1 MPDIS
6 KITLPSGNTYDIKDA
21 TARQLISGG
30 ISFNIVWSKADYSS
44 SGAPTSSKLATI
56 PKGVVV
62 VYNNGMSTA
71 TGTLPAS
78 SDTVA
83 KFYLIYS
90 KTNES
95 DLDHYDEYVTIEGA
109 EDQYWLTTAQPS
121 DWSTN
126 YTSYF
131 TKSGNTYIAV
141 TGDTAPTWA
150 ANTYYSKYVW
160 EKIGDTTADYSSFIQ
175 SISYWD
181 ESESYTYTLTP
192 DSNGDVNIS
201 NALTSINVKY
211 LQLIENPQGGAV
223 PEVYLSSDNGSTY
236 LTPTTF
242 SLLLTHPLVISEG
255 GRQYNIA
262 SFSPGT
268 NGVDS
273 YIELVCL
280 DADNNQMYYVMLTAT
295 SASDAYFADYVD
307 VVPFSNLDITVDGE
321 SIVSND
327 EAAFDSVNVIGAN
340 STFTITQPTVALAT
354 DSSSAQGRV
363 QVATGITSASASGTG
378 VAWNSKDQVT
388 AVTGLTN
395 SNIKATASGG
405 NVAWNSK
412 DQVTAVTGV
421 SATKTYVKASAS
433 GAGVDWNSK
442 DQVTAVTGVS
452 ATKTYVKASASG
464 ANTAWDS
471 KDSVTVVTGLSNTNV
486 KATASGANTAW
497 NSKDQVA
504 AVTGVS
510 ATKKKLTT
518 TSVTG
523 VNGSTNITPI
533 ESRSSQTTATG
544 AGTSSSTNTDWLKGV
559 SVSNETL
566 VIGAATMNTQTT
578 YSAGAPRS
586 SLAVPTAAASAT
598 TVATGGLSETSVTT
612 NVGETIAIDASA
624 SGTDNVIGA
633 DATFTITQPTVA
645 LSTGATA
652 GTGVV
657 SLTNASSGTD
667 TVIGTDA
674 TFTVTQPTISLATDE
689 SSATGRVQV
698 ATDATASSTDTVVG
712 TNATFTVTQP
722 TIALATDTSSAT
734 GRVQVATDA
743 TASSTDTVIGTD
755 STFTITQPTVA
766 LATGATAGTG
776 VISVTTGTSGTDTV
790 IGADSTFTVTD
801 PTVNVTPTTTYLK
814 ASASGANTAWNNK
827 DQKSVLKVHEE
838 G

>member
-30 ISFNIVWSKADYSS
+30 ISFNVVWSAADYASS
-44 SGAPTSSKLATI
+44 TAPTSGKLSSI

-62 VYNNGMSTA
+62 QYNSGAVGA
-71 TGTLPAS
+71 TGTGTLAPS
-78 SDTVA
+78 SDTIA
-83 KFYLIYS
+83 KFYLVYS
-90 KTNES
+90 KVNES
-95 DLDHYDEYVTIEGA
+95 DLDRYDEYVTIEGT

-126 YTSYF
+126 YTNYF
-131 TKSGNTYIAV
+131 TKSGNTYTVV

-150 ANTYYSKYVW
+150 SSTYYSKYVW
-160 EKIGDTTADYSSFIQ
+160 EKIGDTTADYSSFVQ
-175 SISYWD
+175 SVSYWNEA
-181 ESESYTYTLTP
+181 ESWTYTISP
-192 DSNGDVNIS
+192 VNGNVDIS
-201 NALTSINVKY
+201 GALQSVELKY
-211 LQLIENPQGGAV
+211 LTLIENPQGSGT
-223 PEVYLSSDNGSTY
+223 PEVYISADGGTTY
-236 LTPTTF
+236 LTPF
-242 SLLLTHPLVISEG
+242 AFNLLMTHPLVI
-255 GRQYNIA
+255 RTDTRVFDVVTYN
-262 SFSPGT
+262 GT
-268 NGVDS
+268 S
-273 YIELVCL
+273 TLELISI
-280 DADNNQMYYVMLTAT
+280 DADNNQIYYVELVAPNTSSAFFAT
-295 SASDAYFADYVD
+295 SIETISFN
-307 VVPFSNLDITVDGE
+307 SLDITVDGS
-321 SIVSND
+321 SIVNNNV
-327 EAAFDSVNVIGAN
+327 AAFDSVEVIGKNA
-340 STFTITQPTVALAT
+340 TFTITQPTVALAT

-363 QVATGITSASASGTG
+363 QVATGITSASATGTG

-395 SNIKATASGG
+395 SNIKATATGA
-405 NVAWNSK
+405 N
-412 DQVTAVTGV
+412 TA
-421 SATKTYVKASAS
+421 
-433 GAGVDWNSK
+433 WNSK

-486 KATASGANTAW
+486 KATASGGNTAW
-497 NSKDQVA
+497 NSKDSVT

-523 VNGSTNITPI
+523 VSDSTNITPI
-533 ESRSSQTTATG
+533 ESRTSQTTATG

-566 VIGAATMNTQTT
+566 VIGAATMTTQTT

-586 SLAVPTAAASAT
+586 SLAVPTAASSAT
-598 TVATGGLSETSVTT
+598 TVATGGLSDTTATT

-624 SGTDNVIGA
+624 SGTDTCIGT

-674 TFTVTQPTISLATDE
+674 TFTITQPTISLATDE

-698 ATDATASSTDTVVG
+698 ATDAS
-712 TNATFTVTQP
+712 
-722 TIALATDTSSAT
+722 
-734 GRVQVATDA
+734 
-743 TASSTDTVIGTD
+743 ASSTDTVIGSD
-755 STFTITQPTVA
+755 ATFTITQPTVA
-766 LATGATAGTG
+766 LSTGATAGTG
-776 VISVTTGTSGTDTV
+776 VISVTTGSSGTDTV
-790 IGADSTFTVTD
+790 VGTDSTFTVTD
-801 PTVNVTPTTTYLK
+801 PTITVTPTTTYLK
-814 ASASGANTAWNNK
+814 ATASGANTAWNSK
-827 DQKSVLKVHEE
+827 DTQSVLKVHTEE
-838 G
+838 E